1 MSILKLV
8 LILVLIAIGIRR
20 KIFVG
25 YLLCLAGIVTPFFF
39 GFNIPETAGSFWGTM
54 RSLEMWRLF
63 AAFVIVTVLGHLL
76 KEIGSFERL
85 TGAAQ
90 ELAGGK
96 KTAVAVLP
104 IAVGL
109 MPMPGGAL
117 LSAPLVAEVLKDE
130 NHSPA
135 FLAAANYWFRHVM
148 EFFWPLYPGVMLTA
162 GIVGIS
168 VQKFSSI
175 GVIMTA
181 AMIAAGYL
189 VFLRQV
195 GNHARTS
202 RTLSALGRIGFSLW
216 PLLLAVG
223 LALGT
228 GIDIVYAL
236 LAAVTVTILF
246 NRGSLRFLWPVI
258 KETVTLRLFF
268 MVFGAMVFKDMLE
281 LSGAVKDIPVEVS
294 HLGIP
299 PAIVISI
306 VTFLVGLMSGLTA
319 AYVGLSFP
327 IFAGFLYLPEINF
340 SNIFLAYFSGYLGV
354 LLSPTHFCLL
364 LSTEHFKTDLGK
376 VYREMAPAVGLLA
389 LAGVA
394 LYLLGYPWGMGK
406 W

>member
-8 LILVLIAIGIRR
+8 LILIVIGIGIRR

-25 YLLCLAGIVTPFFF
+25 YLLCLAGMVTPFLF
-39 GFNIPETAGSFWGTM
+39 GLGIPEMTESFWGTLK
-54 RSLEMWRLF
+54 SSEMWRLF

-76 KEIGSFERL
+76 KRIGSFERL

-90 ELAGGK
+90 ELAGGR

-104 IAVGL
+104 AAVGL

-130 NHSPA
+130 EHSPA
-135 FLAAANYWFRHVM
+135 FLAAANFWFRHVM

-181 AMIAAGYL
+181 AMIGAGYL
-189 VFLRQV
+189 VFLRQIK
-195 GNHARTS
+195 NHSRRS
-202 RTLSALGRIGFSLW
+202 RTFSALGRITYSLW

-223 LALGT
+223 LALGI

-236 LAAVTVTILF
+236 LAAILVTLIF
-246 NRGSLRFLWPVI
+246 NRGSLGFLWPVI
-258 KETVTLRLFF
+258 RETVTLRLFF

-281 LSGAVKDIPVEVS
+281 ASGAVQEIPAEVAN
-294 HLGIP
+294 LGIP
-299 PAIVISI
+299 AAIIISL

-327 IFAGFLYLPEINF
+327 IFAGFLYNPDINYG
-340 SNIFLAYFSGYLGV
+340 NIFLAYFSGYLGV

-376 VYREMAPAVGLLA
+376 VYKAMAPAVGLLA
-389 LAGVA
+389 LAGVV
-394 LYLLGYPWGMGK
+394 LYLLGYPWGMGN